1 MKKKFTIAS
10 IFILLY
16 IGFLIATL
24 PTSLVLNQLS
34 LPKNITIFGV
44 SGSIWNTD
52 IAQVTIEQNPI
63 QKVNAKLSFWSLFTL
78 APKVA
83 ITFGDSFTV
92 GPEGELKL
100 VLSTDK
106 AIVNDLTVLMKAND
120 IAQQINLPIPMT
132 AKGDVELIVVNAE
145 LDLSNNNQCIA
156 ITGNASWSTAGVV
169 ALEQNVKLGNLT
181 ADISCDKG
189 TLAVVIS
196 PKNDLGLTFTAYLSP
211 KGKLSGNGYLKPG
224 AKFPQELNDTLSF
237 LGRKDRQG
245 RYRLEF

>member
-132 AKGDVELIVVNAE
+132 AKGDVELTVVNAE
-145 LDLSNNNQCIA
+145 LDLSNNNQCIT

-169 ALEQNVKLGNLT
+169 ALEQNVKLGKLT

-224 AKFPQELNDTLSF
+224 AKFPQELNDALSF